1 MTKKVTKCYTAFKI
15 VGFGLMV
22 RFNKLDVSLVL
33 PDRSGS
39 TRVTHE
45 RRSATKLTDTIPL
58 YVQFRPSSVTVV
70 IRLRAII
77 IKQ

>member
-1 MTKKVTKCYTAFKI
+1 MVTKCYIAFKI
-15 VGFGLMV
+15 VSFGLMV

-58 YVQFRPSSVTVV
+58 YAIQTSSVTDV
-70 IRLRAII
+70 IRLRAVI

>member
-1 MTKKVTKCYTAFKI
+1 MIIYPHFDPIWVTKMVTNCYIAFKI
-15 VGFGLMV
+15 VSFGLMV

-33 PDRSGS
+33 PNRSGS

-58 YVQFRPSSVTVV
+58 Y
-70 IRLRAII
+70 AIQDI
-77 IKQ
+77 ICY